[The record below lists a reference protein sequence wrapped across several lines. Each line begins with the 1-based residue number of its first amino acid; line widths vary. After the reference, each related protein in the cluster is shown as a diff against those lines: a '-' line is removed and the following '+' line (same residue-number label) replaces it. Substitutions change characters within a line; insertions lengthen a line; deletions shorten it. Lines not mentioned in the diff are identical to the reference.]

1 MTAMFFNRWIQ
12 INPKDFNE
20 GIHLIIEYCF
30 TIVILYKPFKMRPH
44 RKKKW
49 SLKDLYTQA
58 TFSASARK
66 SLDQVVERLFLSRQI
81 PHFPQ
86 DIDKKYSRQIP
97 PFPQDIEKEFSRLSR
112 SHQKRLQPRNDL
124 CYFSQFLGFC
134 TSPQPEIKE
143 KCNFKRHSKTI
154 FRVLY
159 LFINLSTPAFSY

>member
-1 MTAMFFNRWIQ
+1 MCKLVYDCNVFNRCIQ

-20 GIHLIIEYCF
+20 GIQLIIEYCF
-30 TIVILYKPFKMRPH
+30 TIVILYKSFKMRPH

-49 SLKDLYTQA
+49 SLKDLDTQA

-66 SLDQVVERLFLSRQI
+66 CLVQVVERLFLSRQI
-81 PHFPQ
+81 P
-86 DIDKKYSRQIP
+86 
-97 PFPQDIEKEFSRLSR
+97 PFPQDIEKAFPRLSR
-112 SHQKRLQPRNDL
+112 SHQKRLQPRKDL

-159 LFINLSTPAFSY
+159 LLT